1 MSEMELHVIRARL
14 DGGIRNK
21 AARGEL
27 ERGLPVGLVWGERDG
42 EILLDPDEAVAGAIR
57 KVFERFAEF
66 GSARRVWLWFRS
78 ETLSFPLRQWPTH
91 PIKWVAPSYH
101 AIHQVLTHPVYAGA
115 YVYGRTRQESFVD
128 EAGSVRKRIRHLP
141 QEQWQMLLLDHHV
154 GYIDWA
160 TFQSNQAQ
168 MDSNTHPVRH
178 ESGGGAVREGAAL
191 LQGLAVCGNCGR
203 KLRTHYRGKDSAPG
217 YHCAGKTLV
226 EGRGQYCLNVGGL
239 AIDQAVSQAFLRAI
253 TPAAVEAVTMAIAEL
268 QAGQDAAIEQWRL
281 EVERLRYEV
290 DKAQRRYRA
299 VEPENRLVARGLES
313 DWEAR
318 LRELAASEGELIR
331 RQQRQQADHGIDEQ
345 IKAVRLLGSDLSQV
359 WNAKATTTQD
369 RKHLLRTLIEEV
381 IVTVKREQYL
391 AVLTIR
397 WRGGLIASVDV
408 SLPRSQPRGL
418 RTDEDT
424 VELLERLAPLYK
436 DDVIAGI
443 FNRQGRKTATGE
455 RFTAN
460 HVSGLRNYR
469 GIPRYQAPAQQPSG
483 ELVNIRQAAKQ
494 LGVNPSTI
502 HRLLNEGFI
511 QGEQVTPGAPWQIR
525 LTDELRAKFA
535 EQTPTGFL
543 PMIEAT
549 RKLGITRQ
557 TVLQRVKRGELEAV
571 LVIKG
576 KRKGLRIKVIEAPLP
591 LFGLDS

>member
-1 MSEMELHVIRARL
+1 M
-14 DGGIRNK
+14 
-21 AARGEL
+21 

-525 LTDELRAKFA
+525 LTDELREKFA